1 MAENTPPPGD
11 DEPDIDERGISQ
23 VAGPANRNNTLG
35 MIVLGDHCLRTV
47 VLRVVLG

>member
-11 DEPDIDERGISQ
+11 DEPAFDERGISQ

-35 MIVLGDHCLRTV
+35 IIMLGDHCLRFI
-47 VLRVVLG
+47 VLRLVFR

>member
-35 MIVLGDHCLRTV
+35 MIVLGIIVC
-47 VLRVVLG
+47 VLLFFV